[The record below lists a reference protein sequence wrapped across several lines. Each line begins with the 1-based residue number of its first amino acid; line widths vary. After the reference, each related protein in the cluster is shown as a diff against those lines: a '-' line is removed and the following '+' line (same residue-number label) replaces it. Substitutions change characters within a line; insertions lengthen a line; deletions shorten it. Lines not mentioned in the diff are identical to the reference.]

1 MFQHNFPAPM
11 PDSPASKSLLDSP
24 EFSTTLPSH
33 TNQERQACFS
43 ELFPYWLAHLKHERR
58 FSDSTIR
65 SYLNSMRVI
74 IREIGDIPPQKL
86 NQKYILHMKT
96 RCAEKGNGPQTIK
109 SRVHALRSFMAFC
122 QLELN
127 LEVMNPKT
135 IKAPRIPKRD
145 VVFLTPKE
153 VQQYV
158 SAIPIRNSSGEFN
171 MVRLRFRTLVEV
183 LLGTAMRISE
193 ALSLKRSSINFE
205 TGETTIIGKG
215 NKERMVFFSPR
226 ALGWVKEYLSRRTDK
241 KDILFLSFGRQM
253 TCINAGAY
261 FRQFQEMS
269 GLKKKVTPHILRH
282 TAATTLL
289 HNGCPI
295 GYIKEILGHEDLMT
309 TCKYYLGTDKRG
321 AKKAH
326 VQYLDYEGGSEG
338 F

>member
-1 MFQHNFPAPM
+1 MFRHNSPAPM
-11 PDSPASKSLLDSP
+11 PDSAASKALLEPP
-24 EFSTTLPSH
+24 EFPTTQPSH
-33 TNQERQACFS
+33 ANQERQVCFS

-65 SYLNSMRVI
+65 SYRISMKVV

-86 NQKYILHMKT
+86 NQMHVLHIKT
-96 RCAEKGNGPQTIK
+96 RCAERDNNPNTVKLRI
-109 SRVHALRSFMAFC
+109 HALRSFLVFC
-122 QLELN
+122 QLTLN
-127 LEVMNPKT
+127 LEVLNPKT
-135 IKAPRIPKRD
+135 IKAPKIPKRD

-158 SAIPIRNSSGEFN
+158 SGIPIRKSSGEFH
-171 MVRLRFRTLVEV
+171 MVWLRFRTLVEV

-193 ALSLKRSSINFE
+193 ALSLERSSINFE

-226 ALGWVKEYLSRRTDK
+226 ALGWVKEYLSKRTDR
-241 KDILFLSFGRQM
+241 KDVLFLSFGRPM
-253 TCINAGAY
+253 TCENARAY
-261 FRQFQEMS
+261 FARFQEMS
-269 GLKKKVTPHILRH
+269 GLMKKVTPHILRH

-326 VQYLDYEGGSEG
+326 VQYLDYEGGE
-338 F
+338 

>member
-1 MFQHNFPAPM
+1 MFHHKHPVPM
-11 PDSPASKSLLDSP
+11 PDPP
-24 EFSTTLPSH
+24 EPPTTQPSH
-33 TNQERQACFS
+33 TNQNRQACIS
-43 ELFPYWLAHLKHERR
+43 ELVPHWLARLKHERR
-58 FSDSTIR
+58 FSNSTMR
-65 SYLNSMRVI
+65 SYRNSMEAI

-86 NQKYILHMKT
+86 NQEHILHIKT
-96 RCAEKGNGPQTIK
+96 RCAERDNNPHTVKLHVN
-109 SRVHALRSFMAFC
+109 ALRSFLAFC

-158 SAIPIRNSSGEFN
+158 SAIPIRKDSGEFH
-171 MVRLRFRTLVEV
+171 MTWLRFRTLVEV
-183 LLGTAMRISE
+183 LLGTGMRISE
-193 ALSLKRSSINFE
+193 TLSLKRSFINYE
-205 TGETTIIGKG
+205 TGETTVIGKG
-215 NKERMVFFSPR
+215 NKERVVFFSPR

-253 TCINAGAY
+253 TFDNAGAY
-261 FRQFQEMS
+261 FRRFQERS

-326 VQYLDYEGGSEG
+326 MQYLDYERSEG
-338 F
+338 EE

>member
-1 MFQHNFPAPM
+1 MFQHNSPAPM
-11 PDSPASKSLLDSP
+11 PDSPASKSLQDPP
-24 EFSTTLPSH
+24 EFSTIQPSH

-43 ELFPYWLAHLKHERR
+43 ELFPYWLTHLKHERR
-58 FSDSTIR
+58 FSVSTIE
-65 SYLNSMRVI
+65 SYRISMRVI

-86 NQKYILHMKT
+86 NQRHVLHMKT
-96 RCAEKGNGPQTIK
+96 RCAERDNSPQTIK
-109 SRVHALRSFMAFC
+109 LRVHALRSFLAFC
-122 QLELN
+122 QLALN

-158 SAIPIRNSSGEFN
+158 SAIPIRKSSGEFH
-171 MVRLRFRTLVEV
+171 MVWLRFRTLVEV

-215 NKERMVFFSPR
+215 NKERVVFFSPR
-226 ALGWVKEYLSRRTDK
+226 ALGWVKEYLSKRTDRR
-241 KDILFLSFGRQM
+241 DALFLSFGRPM
-253 TCINAGAY
+253 ACENARAY
-261 FRQFQEMS
+261 FAQFQEMS

-321 AKKAH
+321 VKKAH
-326 VQYLDYEGGSEG
+326 VQYLEY
-338 F
+338 